1 MCVPERLAYACL
13 NMVLNYS
20 DVATVHI
27 MEEFMRIRI
36 RMKDVDPDPGGK
48 ISRKLAQKVL

>member
-1 MCVPERLAYACL
+1 MG
-13 NMVLNYS
+13 
-20 DVATVHI
+20 D
-27 MEEFMRIRI
+27 FMQNRI